1 MIGFFELHTAHSEIL
16 LTVCVDQLLQNL
28 SLIKLRLACEKQ
40 NTAVKTASDGCSL
53 SAKHTLSDLVG
64 QQPNSLIINFRKVIK
79 PFLVWNIHDIKNNC
93 MLLSCHV
100 HIWSL
105 SEQ

>member
-1 MIGFFELHTAHSEIL
+1 MIGFFELHIVHSEIL
-16 LTVCVDQLLQNL
+16 LTVCVDQLLHNL
-28 SLIKLRLACEKQ
+28 NLIKLRLACEKQ
-40 NTAVKTASDGCSL
+40 STAVKTASDGCSL
-53 SAKHTLSDLVG
+53 LAKQTLSYLVG
-64 QQPNSLIINFRKVIK
+64 QQPNSLIINFEKVIK
-79 PFLVWNIHDIKNNC
+79 PFLVWNIYNIKNNC